1 MGLQFRIL
9 GPLEVRGERGA
20 VAIGAGKVR
29 VLLAVLLLRANEP
42 VSAERLAMALW
53 GDEAPAGAVK
63 TVHVYVSRLR
73 KALGDPAVIETTPAG
88 YRLRVRPGEL
98 DLERFER
105 GVEAGRRALAA
116 GQPERAAT
124 LLRDALA
131 LWRGPPLAELEFES
145 FAHAE
150 IPRLEE
156 QRMAAIEARVDADL
170 AAGADARLVSEL
182 RPLLVE
188 HPERERFAGQ
198 LMLALYRC
206 GRQTEALEVFR
217 DARRRLVE
225 AVGVEPGPQLVRL
238 HEAVLAHDASLEL
251 EAAVLPRALDA
262 TTAPPLVGR
271 DAELQ
276 RLREHWRA
284 ARGGTGRVV
293 GVCGVAGIG
302 KSRLAAELA
311 TEVHRA
317 GGVVRLISGPGPP
330 TAAAAGPAARPTLI
344 IVDAA
349 DGEPALPAAE
359 LRRTLVDAPTLVLV
373 CGRDVRAVAEAQ
385 PEAVLAL
392 APLDAEVVRAF
403 AAEHAVP
410 PDRLWE
416 GSGGVPRRMHEL
428 AAEWAQREAT
438 RRVSVAAW
446 RTEAD
451 RERLRAQEEELTGGV
466 LALQTARDR
475 VAAADQPETPV
486 LCPFKGLAAF
496 DVDDAPFFCGR
507 ERLVAELV
515 ASLVGAGLLG
525 VVGPSGSGKSSVVR
539 AGLL

>member
-9 GPLEVRGERGA
+9 GPLEARGERGV
-20 VAIGAGKVR
+20 VALGAGKVR
-29 VLLAVLLLRANEP
+29 GLLGVLLLRANEP

-73 KALGDPAVIETTPAG
+73 KALGDPALIETTPAG

-116 GQPERAAT
+116 GEPERAAA
-124 LLRDALA
+124 LLRDALG
-131 LWRGPPLAELEFES
+131 LWRGPALAELEFES

-150 IPRLEE
+150 IARLEE
-156 QRMAAIEARVDADL
+156 QRVAAIEARVDADL
-170 AAGADARLVSEL
+170 AAGVDAGLVSEL
-182 RPLLVE
+182 RALLVE

-217 DARRRLVE
+217 DARWRLVE

-238 HEAVLAHDASLEL
+238 HEAVLAHDESLEL
-251 EAAVLPRALDA
+251 KAAELPRALDA
-262 TTAPPLVGR
+262 TLAPPLVGR

-284 ARGGTGRVV
+284 ARGGAGRVV

-302 KSRLAAELA
+302 KRRLPAELA

-317 GGVVRLISGPGPP
+317 GGAVRLISGPGPP
-330 TAAAAGPAARPTLI
+330 TSAAAGPGPQSSAARPTLMV
-344 IVDAA
+344 VDADA
-349 DGEPALPAAE
+349 EPAPPAAE
-359 LRRTLVDAPTLVLV
+359 LRRTAVVAPALVLV
-373 CGRDVRAVAEAQ
+373 SGRDVTAVAEAQ
-385 PEAVLAL
+385 PEEVLAL

-416 GSGGVPRRMHEL
+416 GSGGVPRRMHQL
-428 AAEWAQREAT
+428 AGEWAQQEAA
-438 RRVSVAAW
+438 RRVSAAAW
-446 RTEAD
+446 RT
-451 RERLRAQEEELTGGV
+451 
-466 LALQTARDR
+466 
-475 VAAADQPETPV
+475 
-486 LCPFKGLAAF
+486 
-496 DVDDAPFFCGR
+496 
-507 ERLVAELV
+507 
-515 ASLVGAGLLG
+515 
-525 VVGPSGSGKSSVVR
+525 
-539 AGLL
+539 